1 MVVVPGRRFGD
12 YLATMCGLIRRYGCA
27 EPTVS
32 LALLGLLHECA
43 GVLADDPGRWA
54 AIGEQAD
61 LILADATRE
70 TAQSADLMPV
80 VAAAAD
86 LQRRVA
92 RHLPGQFAKS
102 PAES

>member
-1 MVVVPGRRFGD
+1 
-12 YLATMCGLIRRYGCA
+12 MCGLLRRYGCA

-32 LALLGLLHECA
+32 LALLGLLHKCA
-43 GVLADDPGRWA
+43 AVLADDPARWA

-70 TAQSADLMPV
+70 TAQSADLTPV

-92 RHLPGQFAKS
+92 RHLCRARPTARVTARLLSSQS
-102 PAES
+102 RR